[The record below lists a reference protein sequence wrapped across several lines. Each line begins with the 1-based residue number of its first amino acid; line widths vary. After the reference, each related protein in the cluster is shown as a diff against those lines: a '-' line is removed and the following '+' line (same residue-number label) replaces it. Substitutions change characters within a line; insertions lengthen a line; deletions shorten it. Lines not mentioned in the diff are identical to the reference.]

1 MKLGV
6 TLGCLF
12 VVNVQLRDRSN
23 LNHVF
28 AAPKSG
34 AFAAHFDGHVKPRI
48 AKRKRVSA
56 LRTRARAC
64 ICSSFTNFK

>member
-28 AAPKSG
+28 ATLKSG

-56 LRTRARAC
+56 PRTRARAC